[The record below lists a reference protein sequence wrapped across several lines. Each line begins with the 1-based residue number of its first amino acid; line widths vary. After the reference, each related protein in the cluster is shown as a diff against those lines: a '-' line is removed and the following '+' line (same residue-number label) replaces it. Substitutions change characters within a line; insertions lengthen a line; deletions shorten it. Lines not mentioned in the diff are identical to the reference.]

1 MRLILLGAPGAGKGT
16 QAEILSRELSIPTIS
31 TGNILRAA
39 IREGTAV
46 GLKAKALIDA
56 GKLVDDETIMGIVSE
71 RLAKDDCQ
79 NGYIL
84 DGVPRTIPQ
93 AEAMEQMGI
102 EIDAALSIEIADET
116 IIERMSGRRT
126 CKNCSQTFHIVFNPP
141 KSEGVCDFCGG
152 ELTIRKDDAPETV
165 KARLDTFH
173 RETEPLKA
181 LIMRQAAKIT
191 AGARSMGR
199 QAVRDGLTTKQIDRA
214 VHEYI
219 VKCGAFPSCLGY
231 EGFPAAT
238 CVSVNDEV
246 IHGIPGKRIVRNGD
260 IVSIDLCATYK
271 GFVGDCAG
279 TYPVGEV
286 SEEAKK
292 LIEVTRQAFFEGIR
306 FAKVGYRIYDI
317 GQAVQDYV
325 ESHGFSV
332 VRDFVGHGIGRGM
345 HEAPEVPNYRP
356 SERRP
361 NPRLL
366 KGMTI
371 CVEPMVCAGDWRV
384 KILKDGWTVVT
395 ADHSLAAHYENTILI
410 TDGEPEILTMADD
423 I

>member
-1 MRLILLGAPGAGKGT
+1 MSESIYIKSSH
-16 QAEILSRELSIPTIS
+16 EIE
-31 TGNILRAA
+31 
-39 IREGTAV
+39 
-46 GLKAKALIDA
+46 
-56 GKLVDDETIMGIVSE
+56 
-71 RLAKDDCQ
+71 
-79 NGYIL
+79 
-84 DGVPRTIPQ
+84 
-93 AEAMEQMGI
+93 
-102 EIDAALSIEIADET
+102 
-116 IIERMSGRRT
+116 
-126 CKNCSQTFHIVFNPP
+126 
-141 KSEGVCDFCGG
+141 
-152 ELTIRKDDAPETV
+152 
-165 KARLDTFH
+165 
-173 RETEPLKA
+173 
-181 LIMRQAAKIT
+181 IMRQAAKIA

-199 QAVRDGLTTKQIDRA
+199 QAVRDGMTTKQIDKA

-219 VKCGAFPSCLGY
+219 VKSGAVPSCLGY

-246 IHGIPGKRIVRNGD
+246 IHGIPGKKTVHSGD

-279 TYPVGEV
+279 TYPVGQV

-292 LIEVTRQAFFEGIR
+292 LMEVTRQAFFEGIR
-306 FAKVGYRIYDI
+306 FAKVGYRVYDI
-317 GQAVQDYV
+317 GEAVQDYV
-325 ESHGFSV
+325 EGHGFSV

-356 SERRP
+356 ETRRA

-384 KILKDGWTVVT
+384 RILPDGWTVVT
-395 ADHSLAAHYENTILI
+395 RDHSLAAHYENTILI
-410 TDGEPEILTMADD
+410 TDGEAEILTMADD

>member
-1 MRLILLGAPGAGKGT
+1 M
-16 QAEILSRELSIPTIS
+16 AESITIKS
-31 TGNILRAA
+31 PH
-39 IREGTAV
+39 E
-46 GLKAKALIDA
+46 
-56 GKLVDDETIMGIVSE
+56 
-71 RLAKDDCQ
+71 
-79 NGYIL
+79 
-84 DGVPRTIPQ
+84 
-93 AEAMEQMGI
+93 I
-102 EIDAALSIEIADET
+102 E
-116 IIERMSGRRT
+116 
-126 CKNCSQTFHIVFNPP
+126 
-141 KSEGVCDFCGG
+141 
-152 ELTIRKDDAPETV
+152 
-165 KARLDTFH
+165 
-173 RETEPLKA
+173 
-181 LIMRQAAKIT
+181 IMRQAAKIT

-279 TYPVGEV
+279 TYAVGEV

-292 LIEVTRQAFFEGIR
+292 LIAVTRQAFFEGIR
-306 FAKVGYRIYDI
+306 FAKVGYRIHDI
-317 GQAVQDYV
+317 GEAVQDYV

-356 SERRP
+356 EERRP

-371 CVEPMVCAGDWRV
+371 CVEPMVCAGDLRV
-384 KILKDGWTVVT
+384 RILNDGWTVVT